1 MFVRVEPSG
10 CCERKGL
17 VQIRFCMYL
26 DGGDY
31 GYEKHHIQ
39 VPVVPEGGYT
49 GKVDEFGTPVDME
62 DYQKWLNSLD
72 KVWQNNPFHNHFI
85 YVEPETSD
93 KEIMEMGEKF
103 LKWAYAK
110 WTQGEKL
117 NLHNPPV
124 KFHISP
130 TPERLLAVND
140 KVKHLKETTLEI
152 KIGSY

>member
-1 MFVRVEPSG
+1 MFVRVEPTG

-26 DGGDY
+26 DKGDY
-31 GYEKHHIQ
+31 GYEKHYVQ
-39 VPVVPEGGYT
+39 V
-49 GKVDEFGTPVDME
+49 
-62 DYQKWLNSLD
+62 LNSLP
-72 KVWQNNPFHNHFI
+72 KVWQLNPFHNHFI
-85 YVEPETSD
+85 YVEPEITD

-130 TPERLLAVND
+130 IPERLLAVNE
-140 KVKHLKETTLEI
+140 KVKYLKETILERR
-152 KIGSY
+152 IGTY

>member
-17 VQIRFCMYL
+17 VQIRFSMYL
-26 DGGDY
+26 DEGDY
-31 GYEKHHIQ
+31 GYAIHHVQ
-39 VPVVPEGGYT
+39 VPERPLTEEELADPKLAKKVP
-49 GKVDEFGTPVDME
+49 
-62 DYQKWLNSLD
+62 

-85 YVEPETSD
+85 YVEPETTD
-93 KEIMEMGEKF
+93 EEIMEMGEKF